1 MALFDGLFGGG
12 NKTTTTTT
20 NEPYKSWQPL
30 LDQAGKDAMSLYQSG
45 GMSPVY
51 TGSTAVPYSDQSLAA
66 LLGAERMGNLA
77 RPVAKD
83 ALKGLNGIINN
94 YGFNNKMSQGVDQMQ
109 AILKNYGFND
119 RMNQGFG
126 AMKPFANGAGNVS
139 TAGIDRLGQQA
150 TDGRYQSQ
158 FQDFAKGSG
167 DVSTSA
173 LSGLA
178 QQAMNNPYSSFFS
191 GAAGGSLDLSNAT
204 QKALIQSALNN
215 PALAGFGQMSQQGGP
230 SYSEQ
235 NLSSIAR
242 GDLLD
247 REDPN
252 LERLL
257 ERASQKAS
265 DQVALQA
272 GSMGRFGGGVHQG
285 TVAREVGDMQAQAR
299 LEQYQRE
306 RDAQVQANSMMDQYR
321 LADDATRLNALSGL
335 GSTYSTGQGQSLN
348 AANSASQI
356 DAGNRD
362 ARFRAAEFGSN
373 DYRTG
378 LNQALGAEQSVAN
391 IAGQNQDRR
400 YNALTGGASDF
411 RSGITQ
417 GLNAQLQS
425 TNVQGQN
432 KDRQMTGATNVFNMG
447 QQGMSNRT
455 GAANDLYNMGQG
467 AINNRLN
474 ATDRIGNT
482 YQDLLDTFQPKANTG
497 AAMDDLLGRVM
508 NDQIRIEQGQQ
519 NQPLN
524 SIQQLLSLFGSGQ
537 FGTQQ
542 QTSQGPGSTASNV
555 GGLALG
561 GLSLLGDAMN
571 WWPS

>member
-1 MALFDGLFGGG
+1 MAGG
-12 NKTTTTTT
+12 NKTTSTSTS
-20 NEPYKSWQPL
+20 EPYAAFKPL
-30 LDQAGKDAMSLYQSG
+30 LDQAGKDALSLYGSG

-51 TGSTAVPYSDQSLAA
+51 TGSTVVPYADQTLAA
-66 LLGAERMGNLA
+66 YKGQQKMGQLA
-77 RPVAKD
+77 RPVARN
-83 ALKGLNGIINN
+83 ALKGLDQILDNN
-94 YGFNNKMSQGVDQMQ
+94 GFNK
-109 AILKNYGFND
+109 
-119 RMNQGFG
+119 RMNQAVGEVQTILNNNGFNRRMND
-126 AMKPFANGAGNVS
+126 AYKDMKPFANGAGNVS
-139 TAGIDRLGQQA
+139 VDQVNKLGQQA
-150 TDGRYQSQ
+150 TDGRYQGQ

-191 GAAGGSLDLSNAT
+191 GAAGGSLDLSNAA

-235 NLSSIAR
+235 NLSAIAR

-411 RSGITQ
+411 RSGINQ
-417 GLNAQLQS
+417 GLNAQQLS
-425 TNVQGQN
+425 TSVQGQN
-432 KDRQMTGATNVFNMG
+432 KDRQMTGATNLFNMG
-447 QQGMSNRT
+447 QQGMTNRI
-455 GAANDLYNMGQG
+455 GAANDLYDMGQG

-474 ATDRIGNT
+474 ATSQIGNT
-482 YQDLLDTFQPKANTG
+482 YQDLLDTYQPAFNTG
-497 AAMDDLLGRVM
+497 SAMEDLYGRTL
-508 NDQIRIEQGQQ
+508 NDQIRIEQGAQ
-519 NQPLN
+519 NQQLN
-524 SIQQLLSLFGSGQ
+524 SIQQLLSLFGGGQ
-537 FGTQQ
+537 FSTQQ
-542 QTSQGPGSTASNV
+542 QTAQGPNSTGSNIA
-555 GGLALG
+555 GLGLG
-561 GLSLLGDAMN
+561 ALSLLGRGAG
-571 WWPS
+571 WWP